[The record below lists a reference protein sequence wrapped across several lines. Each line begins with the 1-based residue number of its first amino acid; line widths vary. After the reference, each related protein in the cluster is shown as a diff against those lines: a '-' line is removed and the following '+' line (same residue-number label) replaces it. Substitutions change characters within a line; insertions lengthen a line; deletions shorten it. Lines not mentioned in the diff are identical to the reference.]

1 MTSTVP
7 TYALYGEHT
16 QSLVP
21 DSLHCES
28 IPMRSRHYDWEIK
41 PHRHELFMQIL
52 YIRSGSADIHFD
64 AREFHVNGPCM
75 LVVPAFFAHGFR
87 FSSNVDGSVVTV
99 VTQHM
104 EHLLAPTPELL
115 GCFGSAQVLHWP
127 AGQPSPAARSLE
139 HLLEEFDTPG
149 PWRLVALETLLRLVL
164 VMLAREVGV
173 RAEQALNARPSRAVQ
188 HVQSFKAMLNQ
199 CFREQRD
206 IGYYA
211 GHLGITP
218 TQLNRVC
225 RDALGQSALEVVH
238 NRLVMEAKRDLAYS
252 SLSIKEIAIALGFS
266 DPGYFSRFFTR
277 QTQYSPTDFRVLARE
292 RLAQDRGAPVRVAAD
307 PA

>member
-1 MTSTVP
+1 M
-7 TYALYGEHT
+7 
-16 QSLVP
+16 
-21 DSLHCES
+21 
-28 IPMRSRHYDWEIK
+28 
-41 PHRHELFMQIL
+41 
-52 YIRSGSADIHFD
+52 
-64 AREFHVNGPCM
+64 
-75 LVVPAFFAHGFR
+75 
-87 FSSNVDGSVVTV
+87 DGSVVTV

-139 HLLEEFDTPG
+139 HLLEEFDTHG